1 MLRQRHS
8 NEKRIGTHGRLI
20 KELPEGI
27 VFDTIEKKIYIQK
40 RAITHKEL
48 FSQSATVDI
57 MNIVCNG
64 KCKQHRDNSGVVCKP
79 YCEPQTSNK
88 ALPISGYSKN
98 KNEFLSKITIPLQKL
113 VKKTYKKDLP
123 IKCTG
128 SMTNFT
134 ITFGKQL
141 IPIYFIKTIE

>member
-1 MLRQRHS
+1 MLKQRHS
-8 NEKRIGTHGRLI
+8 NEKKIGTHSTLL

-48 FSQSATVDI
+48 FSQSASVEI

-64 KCKQHRDNSGVVCKP
+64 KCKQHRDNSEIVCKT
-79 YCEPQTSNK
+79 YCEPRTSNK
-88 ALPISGYSKN
+88 ALPLSGYSKS

-113 VKKTYKKDLP
+113 IKKIYKKDFP

-134 ITFGKQL
+134 ILFGKQT
-141 IPIYFIKTIE
+141 IPIYFIQTIE